1 MSFFISMPFKYAS
14 SIAVFHIFVITQQG
28 YELCHCWLKDI
39 YFCTLI
45 DFLCKALISYAFHN
59 QSESFSIRGSIYMC
73 FFLKKLIWFLQ
84 LKKNEY
90 CIEFYNELKIDNV
103 PLMPLCYVCV
113 EQPKSCVTRNQN
125 KTCLILGYQCV
136 FLGGHYE

>member
-14 SIAVFHIFVITQQG
+14 SIAVFQMFVITQQG

-59 QSESFSIRGSIYMC
+59 QSESFSIRGSIYMWV
-73 FFLKKLIWFLQ
+73 FFSRNSFDFCNWKKMSTVLNFIMNWKLIMCLWCLFVMCVLNSPSHVLQ
-84 LKKNEY
+84 E
-90 CIEFYNELKIDNV
+90 
-103 PLMPLCYVCV
+103 
-113 EQPKSCVTRNQN
+113 TRT
-125 KTCLILGYQCV
+125 KHVLS
-136 FLGGHYE
+136 